1 MRGTISSAIDVY
13 PPHCIH
19 TYPTALGSQSVQ
31 STVQIY
37 KYTNTQIHKL
47 YEYTNT
53 QIFPTLGPHLS
64 NRTGITDC
72 AQSKQIISVYKYVQI
87 SQGTNLDHLYIVQS
101 VNNVQSTVCNTAKN
115 NCKSAR
121 SQLCAMLQLQSLI
134 LSKHVMFDQQSSAT
148 SPNMPRTAFWQ
159 NTV

>member
-31 STVQIY
+31 STVQIH
-37 KYTNTQIHKL
+37 KYTNTQIIRIHK
-47 YEYTNT
+47 YTNIPHT
-53 QIFPTLGPHLS
+53 GSTPIQPHWNNRLHTIRKNYISLQICANFTGKTL
-64 NRTGITDC
+64 D
-72 AQSKQIISVYKYVQI
+72 Q
-87 SQGTNLDHLYIVQS
+87 LYI
-101 VNNVQSTVCNTAKN
+101 VQSTVCNTAMN

>member
-31 STVQIY
+31 STVQIH
-37 KYTNTQIHKL
+37 KYTNIQIHKL

-53 QIFPTLGPHLS
+53 QIFPALGPHLS

-72 AQSKQIISVYKYVQI
+72 TQSEKIISVYKYVQI

-101 VNNVQSTVCNTAKN
+101 TVCNTAMN
-115 NCKSAR
+115 NCKNAR
-121 SQLCAMLQLQSLI
+121 SQLCAMLRLQSLI
-134 LSKHVMFDQQSSAT
+134 LSKHVMFDQQSTTT
-148 SPNMPRTAFWQ
+148 SPNIPRAAFWQ

>member
-31 STVQIY
+31 STLQIH
-37 KYTNTQIHKL
+37 KYTNIQIHKL

-72 AQSKQIISVYKYVQI
+72 TQSEKIISVYKYVQI
-87 SQGTNLDHLYIVQS
+87 SQGKHRINCTLFSQ
-101 VNNVQSTVCNTAKN
+101 QCAMN
-115 NCKSAR
+115 NCKNAR
-121 SQLCAMLQLQSLI
+121 SQLCAMLRLQSLI
-134 LSKHVMFDQQSSAT
+134 LSKHVMFDQQSTAT
-148 SPNMPRTAFWQ
+148 SPNIPRTAFWQ
-159 NTV
+159 NKV